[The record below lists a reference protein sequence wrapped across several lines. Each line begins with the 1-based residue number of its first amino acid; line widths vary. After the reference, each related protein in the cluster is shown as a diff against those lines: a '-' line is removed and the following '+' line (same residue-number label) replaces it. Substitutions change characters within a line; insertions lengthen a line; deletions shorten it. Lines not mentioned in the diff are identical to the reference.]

1 MLILNIFLQQM
12 SEKRPQPKYVKPV
25 SLNELERRLAVD
37 KVNFENSLMLHRIKN
52 TPPVISKAQFEEDFK
67 RHVEAEKVLRRR
79 QMAPPSPPK
88 APKSPKSGSSLFDQA
103 TYTAQNET
111 LSGPSATDLGL
122 SSSPIKS
129 MTEFRKHV
137 ISTKRMKHTN
147 SAGSMTTEERN
158 IGETNMSSI
167 PDYNN
172 SDAIFQLSHNPKK

>member
-1 MLILNIFLQQM
+1 M

-67 RHVEAEKVLRRR
+67 RHEEAEKVLRRR

-88 APKSPKSGSSLFDQA
+88 DPKSLKIGSSLFDEA
-103 TYTAQNET
+103 NYTAQHENI
-111 LSGPSATDLGL
+111 SGPSATDLGL

-137 ISTKRMKHTN
+137 ISSKRMKQTN
-147 SAGSMTTEERN
+147 SAESLTSEERN
-158 IGETNMSSI
+158 IGETNMSSM

-172 SDAIFQLSHNPKK
+172 SNAIFQLSHNPKK